1 MCERRG
7 VLGRLRTSMSSPS
20 DLVMSRHWSED
31 LSPEWIRS
39 KRIRWFGPWWLYAL
53 EGDDGSCRSM
63 EKHAWPLVL
72 DLNKAKAAAAMS
84 RRHA

>member
-39 KRIRWFGPWWLYAL
+39 KRTHSASVVW
-53 EGDDGSCRSM
+53 SM
-63 EKHAWPLVL
+63 VVV
-72 DLNKAKAAAAMS
+72 
-84 RRHA
+84 RVGRG